1 MRIASVGHAV
11 FAATMI
17 ALGILGLIKGDFAG
31 IWQPVPKGVLAR
43 EVLAYLCA
51 FISLASG
58 IGLLWQRA
66 AASAARVLLAY
77 LLLWLLLFRVRD
89 IFLAPIAQ
97 DSWSGCGET
106 AVMVAGAW
114 VLYAWFAADWD
125 KQHLGFATGDKG
137 LRIARVLYGLAMIPF
152 GVAHFAYVKETAAL
166 VPGWLPWHVAWAY
179 FFGCAFIAAGVAV
192 LIGVYARLAA
202 ALSGLQIG
210 MFTLLVWV
218 PIVAAGSK
226 EAFQWSETVIS
237 SALTAGAWMV
247 ADSYHGMPWFAVEKR
262 SIYSATN
269 QGSSVSASPGPD

>member
-262 SIYSATN
+262 STYSATN